1 MIYDTNKPVET
12 TTYYKL
18 LSERFNEKIE
28 RERKK
33 YPLTDRE
40 EIFVDVI
47 DMLLDL
53 LDGEIRR

>member
-1 MIYDTNKPVET
+1 MIYDTKKPVET
-12 TTYYKL
+12 TTHYKL
-18 LSERFNEKIE
+18 LSERFQEKIE
-28 RERKK
+28 KERKK